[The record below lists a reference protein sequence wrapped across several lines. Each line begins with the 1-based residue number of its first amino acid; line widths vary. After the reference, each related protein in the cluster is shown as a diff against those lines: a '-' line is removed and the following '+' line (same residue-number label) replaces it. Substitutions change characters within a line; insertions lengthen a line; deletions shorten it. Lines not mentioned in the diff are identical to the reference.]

1 MALALST
8 SIYVFQKHRF
18 LAVAAQNEGLLLSR
32 DREDSPPFVK
42 IFLRIILMNFRVDC
56 PF

>member
-1 MALALST
+1 MRRLSMFFGR
-8 SIYVFQKHRF
+8 ILKHD
-18 LAVAAQNEGLLLSR
+18 ADHVLSR